1 MKAVVLLFLTASAP
15 AADFDFAVRH
25 AHTFKDCRGSLRFT
39 DAGVEYRAS
48 EAKDARSWTY
58 EQILVIQ
65 VKSSTA
71 ITILTYEDQKR
82 YLGKDRAFEFTLVER
97 KVPADLS
104 AFLLSKVK
112 RPMLLT
118 VLPEGEGK
126 PAFEVRAKHLRTLG
140 GAMGVL
146 RVFEDRV
153 VFQSEKEED
162 SRIWRL
168 EDIQRFGHPDRF
180 RFQITGYLQKAGGPT
195 ETYNFALLD
204 DLPEGLYDYLWVR
217 LNPSSYYPTKSRN
230 H

>member
-1 MKAVVLLFLTASAP
+1 MKAIVLLFLAVSAR
-15 AADFDFAVRH
+15 AADFEFVVRH
-25 AHTFKDCRGSLRFT
+25 VHTFKDCRGSLRFT
-39 DAGVEYRAS
+39 NAGVEYRTNQT
-48 EAKDARSWTY
+48 KDARSWRY
-58 EQILVIQ
+58 EQIRVIQ

-118 VLPEGEGK
+118 VLPEGEAK
-126 PAFEVRAKHLRTLG
+126 PAFEVRAKHLHTLG

-146 RVFEDRV
+146 RIFEDRV

-168 EDIQRFGHPDRF
+168 EDIQRFGQPDRF
-180 RFQITGYLQKAGGPT
+180 RFQITGSLPKTGGPT

-217 LNPSSYYPTKSRN
+217 LNPSSYYPANSRN
-230 H
+230 R